1 MTIPDD
7 EDLAVTQLPTR
18 PAPGRPDDDDL
29 RREATAGPEHTA
41 AHGQPPAA
49 APDQRA
55 ALREVQAAP
64 QRSVLGRTKD
74 SHAAEPARLA
84 AAIDV
89 PRVLSVEP
97 RAQEG
102 ILRAPAY
109 ATANAGPSRP
119 ATTAGRGIG

>member
-1 MTIPDD
+1 MS
-7 EDLAVTQLPTR
+7 
-18 PAPGRPDDDDL
+18 
-29 RREATAGPEHTA
+29 
-41 AHGQPPAA
+41 
-49 APDQRA
+49 
-55 ALREVQAAP
+55 ALREVQAALAELAAQRAALPLPAP